1 MTTAQYTSILN
12 GTSSRRSLK
21 HSQVYSDKIEIFRK
35 IMICFCYFCKEV
47 FLSQVSSMG
56 TQFGPKNGDF
66 QKFLAIFFFFLRT
79 TGFQLKLLILI
90 KSNALTSKW
99 VWTWGQRVGQTR
111 SKSCEKSKETALL
124 IGFFHSFYSKY
135 LLQQKVVAV

>member
-47 FLSQVSSMG
+47 FCLRCRPW
-56 TQFGPKNGDF
+56 GPNLGQKMVIFRSF
-66 QKFLAIFFFFLRT
+66 QQFFFFLRT